1 MQKRRHSIWEAT
13 LNTASGMLVSFF
25 LSLAVLPMFG
35 FPASA
40 GQAFGITF
48 IFTVVSIVRSYFWRR
63 LFNWLHVTGRLS

>member
-1 MQKRRHSIWEAT
+1 MQKRRHSIWEAL
-13 LNTASGMLVSFF
+13 LNTISGFLVSFF
-25 LSLAVLPMFG
+25 LSLAVLPLFG

-40 GQAFGITF
+40 GQAFSITM